1 MTTTLNSMAT
11 LRFIRNHPLFCLILC
26 FGVAS
31 LIFGVLVFGNSS
43 WGDWY
48 YSQIY
53 VPLNAGFQELL
64 EFSTVPFY
72 MVVVLLGFIL
82 IIGGALGMGGHSWKT
97 KLVKVGLFTS
107 STIILVV
114 TLFYWMWG
122 FNYGRTNLGESFF
135 DREYVSVDPA
145 EFKRRWA
152 LQTNRVNTLREKVVV
167 PEDTDRLTEE
177 YTTLYRKTAEEMPF
191 FFDLDTRLK
200 PRCKEFIPEGFLLRL
215 NTAGFYFPL
224 GSESYVD
231 KALHV
236 SQKPAVIAHELAHG
250 YGITDEGEANF
261 VGYLLSQASG
271 DPLAQY
277 SSALMLWLYMASD
290 GRRLDPEFAQ
300 SEWDN
305 LSPAVWID
313 LDERRK
319 LDDRFP
325 EFMPHMRDAIY
336 DSYLSMNQVE
346 GGIKSYNRFVTMVLT
361 YEDR

>member
-1 MTTTLNSMAT
+1 M
-11 LRFIRNHPLFCLILC
+11 FCLIMC
-26 FGVAS
+26 FGLAS
-31 LIFGVLVFGNSS
+31 LIFGFLVFGNTE

-48 YSQIY
+48 YSQIF
-53 VPLNAGFQELL
+53 VPLNAGFHDVL
-64 EFSTVPFY
+64 EFSTVPVY
-72 MVVVLLGFIL
+72 MVLILLLFIL
-82 IIGGALGMGGHSWKT
+82 LIGGALGMGGRTWKD
-97 KLVKVGLFTS
+97 KLVKVALFVS
-107 STIILVV
+107 SAVVLVIS
-114 TLFYWMWG
+114 LFYWMWG
-122 FNYGRTNLGESFF
+122 FNYGRTTLGESYFEQ
-135 DREYVSVDPA
+135 EYVSIDT
-145 EFKRRWA
+145 EDYKRRWA
-152 LQTNRVNTLREKVVV
+152 LQTNRVNSLREKVVM
-167 PEDTDRLTEE
+167 PEDTEQLTGE
-177 YTTLYRKTAEEMPF
+177 YTRLYRKTAEGLPF
-191 FFDLDTRLK
+191 FFDLDTRLR
-200 PRCKEFIPEGFLLRL
+200 PRCTEFVPEGFLLRL

-261 VGYLLSQASG
+261 VGYLLSQSSG

-277 SSALMLWLYMASD
+277 SSALMLWLYMAAD
-290 GRRLDPEFAQ
+290 GRRLDTEYAE
-300 SEWDN
+300 SMWDD

-325 EFMPHMRDAIY
+325 EFMPRARDAIY

-361 YEDR
+361 YEDRQ